1 MTIRYA
7 NLPIP
12 QNRRSKRPWW
22 DERSKQSKPSKR
34 RKAKTK
40 H

>member
-12 QNRRSKRPWW
+12 QYSRGKRNWW
-22 DERSKQSKPSKR
+22 DERSKQNEPSKR